1 MLVEYDANGTD
12 GNDLALMDVIL
23 TYEDGSVVRV
33 PAVEYDKN
41 PEQYVET
48 IDPLLEKVAAL
59 EADLSQTKKKIDQL
73 SKEVKK

>member
-33 PAVEYDKN
+33 PAVEYEKN

>member
-1 MLVEYDANGTD
+1 MIVEYDANGTE

-23 TYEDGSVVRV
+23 TYDDGRVVRM
-33 PAVEYDKN
+33 PAVEYEKN

-48 IDPLLEKVAAL
+48 VDPMLEKVAAL